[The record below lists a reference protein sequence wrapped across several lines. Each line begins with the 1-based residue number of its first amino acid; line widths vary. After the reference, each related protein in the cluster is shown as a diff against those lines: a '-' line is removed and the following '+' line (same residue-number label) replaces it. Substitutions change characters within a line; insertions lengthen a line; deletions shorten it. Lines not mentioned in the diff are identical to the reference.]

1 MVRRMEPET
10 GPAAIAG
17 IDIDGVLADPTHR
30 LHHLSG
36 RRKNWRGFF
45 SEAISDQPLP
55 TGIELVREL
64 LATGLDVM
72 YVSGRPER
80 LRRDTLDW
88 FRTHEVPEAPLKL
101 RPHRDYRPAPVWK
114 LAVYRELAQQVEVRT
129 VVDDDLRVVE
139 ALRTAG
145 FSVRHADWY
154 APPPEDRSR
163 LAQAQDELGR
173 S

>member
-1 MVRRMEPET
+1 MEPAT
-10 GPAAIAG
+10 DRPAIAG
-17 IDIDGVLADPTHR
+17 IDIDGVLSDPTHR

-36 RRKNWRGFF
+36 RQKNWHGFF
-45 SEAISDQPLP
+45 SEAIGDQPLVQ
-55 TGIELVREL
+55 GIELVRHL
-64 LATGLDVM
+64 LASGLDVV
-72 YVSGRPER
+72 YVSGRPEQ
-80 LRRDTLDW
+80 LRADTLDW
-88 FRTHEVPEAPLKL
+88 FETHDVPEAPLTL

-114 LAVYRELAQQVEVRT
+114 LEVYRELAGVVEVRT
-129 VVDDDLRVVE
+129 IVDDDLRVVE

-154 APPPEDRSR
+154 VPPPQDRSR